1 MRLSYSSST
10 LYQGCKRKFYYKKT
24 KKQIDRDSEQ
34 DTTALRVGKAFH
46 QIQEDCLHEKKKF
59 KGSIATKAFV
69 DNQIEEETQRQMI
82 MAMCLKY
89 WELHSKQGLTI
100 ICCEMEIGDENVIGY
115 IDAVMRDENGYWYIV
130 DLKTAGRLNSSLLS
144 RLSRD
149 VQLNLYSYYASQVA
163 AVYDLDLAMFAGTR
177 YRVTTKCTIKKQ
189 ARETSHAFR
198 DRCYS
203 KIESYDIFIPEKD
216 LIAEETHASILKLR
230 DEAMILLEKREH
242 EIPQNMSYCENYF
255 KPCEWWSQCY
265 GNTFTDGAKNLSLT
279 DSINA
284 APVLGTAEP
293 KDDLL

>member
-10 LYQGCKRKFYYKKT
+10 LYQGCKRKFYYKKHA
-24 KKQIDRDSEQ
+24 KPIDPDCEQ

-46 QIQEDCLHEKKKF
+46 QIQEDCLHDKKKF

-69 DNQIEEETQRQMI
+69 DNQILEETQRQMI

-115 IDAVMRDENGYWYIV
+115 IDAVMRDENGFWYIV
-130 DLKTAGRLNSSLLS
+130 DLKTAGRLNASLLS

-163 AVYDLDLAMFAGTR
+163 AVYDLDLSMFAGTR

-189 ARETSHAFR
+189 ARETAHAFR
-198 DRCYS
+198 DRCRS
-203 KIESYDIFIPEKD
+203 
-216 LIAEETHASILKLR
+216 L
-230 DEAMILLEKREH
+230 
-242 EIPQNMSYCENYF
+242 NYRCF
-255 KPCEWWSQCY
+255 
-265 GNTFTDGAKNLSLT
+265 LS
-279 DSINA
+279 A
-284 APVLGTAEP
+284 
-293 KDDLL
+293 